1 MLIFV
6 RCELIENRLLTINLG
21 CDEKC
26 ILFSKA
32 WESTSESC
40 CGLISHGKIYG

>member
-26 ILFSKA
+26 ILFS
-32 WESTSESC
+32 T
-40 CGLISHGKIYG
+40 IYTYNTQYDVPNQYIVINL

>member
-21 CDEKC
+21 YDEKC

-40 CGLISHGKIYG
+40 SV